1 MMTSAQVVETSVNV
15 TSNSPSQD
23 YTHPDDHNLPNYDMT
38 PGFKPFTVLRSFG
51 RKSERLAND
60 YISYASNV
68 RRIRQQLWFNHR
80 CKDLGL
86 VPAGLRL
93 KSPLNTQEAIQIVK
107 ATCRRL
113 VRARINDCHRRLN
126 YYKDKLQQR
135 LDKLRQFIPT
145 DLLDTIL
152 TIADRRANKT
162 AEQHRTKTQLKL
174 TRLQRT
180 KDKKRQKPDDNWVR
194 NISSRPLDKTET
206 QVLSYGLK
214 HSVTPKRIPTEAI
227 VSSVEAVLSRQREL
241 SESAK
246 DNIRSRIASTIQS
259 ASLPDSNLTKD
270 ERQALKRL
278 KTDENIVILP
288 ADKGRVTVVM
298 DKTDYYDKM
307 DALVNDKQ
315 TYQVLKRDPTPALQ
329 RKLNSKLLD
338 LKKTDAIDIQRYN
351 RLRCRVP
358 QPPKLY
364 GLPKLHKPNIPMRP
378 IVSFC
383 GSPTYQLSKYLT
395 TVLKP
400 LTDESRHKL
409 QSTENF
415 IDAIKTVQVPDDYKL
430 VSFDVKSL
438 FTSIPLQ
445 LALDCTETAINN
457 STIELPLPTDDL
469 MDLLNLCLTSTYFQ
483 YNGKHYKQLHG
494 TAMGSP
500 VSVVVAEIVMQNIE
514 ERALATY
521 KRTLPLWLRYVD
533 DTFTAVHKDE
543 IDDFHEHLNGQNADI
558 QFTKEIEEN
567 GKIPFLDCLVT
578 RDNNKLRTTIYR
590 KPTHTDRLL
599 DQSSYNPTSHK
610 ATTIRTLTRRA
621 QLVCD
626 SPDSLTD
633 EIKYLDNVFNKNN
646 YNRDFIR
653 HNTYRNSEPNATNTN
668 ATPVTTATIPYI
680 KGTSETIARI
690 LQPYNIRVAHKPIT
704 TLRQLLT
711 NVKDKDEPSDR
722 RGAVYK
728 IKCCDCQATYI
739 GETGRNLN
747 VRLTEHK
754 RATRNGDINNHI
766 AEHHL
771 KTNHRIDWDSA
782 ECVTYST
789 DYYQRI
795 TLESWFTNLEQ
806 TPLNRC
812 QQLPAPYKR
821 LIADNNKTD
830 KQ

>member
-1 MMTSAQVVETSVNV
+1 
-15 TSNSPSQD
+15 
-23 YTHPDDHNLPNYDMT
+23 MT

-113 VRARINDCHRRLN
+113 VRARINDCHRRRN

-152 TIADRRANKT
+152 TIADRRAKKT

-180 KDKKRQKPDDNWVR
+180 KDKRRQKPDDNWVR

-206 QVLSYGLK
+206 RVLSYGLK

-227 VSSVEAVLSRQREL
+227 VSSVEAILSRQREL

-514 ERALATY
+514 ELALATY
-521 KRTLPLWLRYVD
+521 KLTLPLWLRYVD

-543 IDDFHEHLNGQNADI
+543 IDDFHEHLNGQNADM

-633 EIKYLDNVFNKNN
+633 ENKYLDNVFNKNN

-704 TLRQLLT
+704 TLRQLLM
-711 NVKDKDEPSDR
+711 NVKDKDEPSDS

-782 ECVTYST
+782 ECATYST